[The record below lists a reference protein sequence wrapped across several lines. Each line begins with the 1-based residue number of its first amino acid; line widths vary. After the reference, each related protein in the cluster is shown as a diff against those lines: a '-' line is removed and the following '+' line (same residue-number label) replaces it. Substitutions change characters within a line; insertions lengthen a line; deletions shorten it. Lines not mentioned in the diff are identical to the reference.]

1 MLKHILYA
9 DLRLFDGAAAGT
21 AGAAGADGAA
31 ASDAGKS
38 APDDNIPWDR
48 LKGGM
53 PSELMEEGE
62 TGAQSTEGGSV
73 NTPVSAE
80 SWQKAKEMFREDYQK
95 DVENS
100 VKRRLKNT
108 QTEKDALQKEVES
121 LRKLRDHISLKYPDV
136 NKDDNEALFEA
147 VKGDDIYLKQRAL
160 DNGRTVEQELLD
172 VDRQRELESLRA
184 RVEKQQET
192 EALRAQA
199 QEVHR
204 QVAEL
209 QKIYPDFTLEKAYEN
224 EDFGLQMAF
233 YQKVKGTP
241 NVRAA
246 YEAAFGEELRKQAIH
261 QTADATKAAI
271 SQNIRANQYMPSTA
285 GKSSTSK
292 AQVSEFDIS
301 NISARELVERKR
313 NGEDISKYFR

>member
-38 APDDNIPWDR
+38 APGDNIPWDR

-62 TGAQSTEGGSV
+62 TGAESTEGGSV

-160 DNGRTVEQELLD
+160 DNGRTVEQELID

-184 RVEKQQET
+184 RFEKQQET